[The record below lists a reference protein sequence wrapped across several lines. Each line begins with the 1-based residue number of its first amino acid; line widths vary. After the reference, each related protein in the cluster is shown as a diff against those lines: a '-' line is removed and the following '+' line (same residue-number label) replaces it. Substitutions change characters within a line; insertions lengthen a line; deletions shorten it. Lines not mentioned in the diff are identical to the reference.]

1 MPAPR
6 TIALAV
12 LAAGLTTACSST
24 GTTSTATSAPA
35 PASSPAPAPSPAAVS
50 PSATATAN
58 LGDKAGGVLDGGRQV
73 VIAPI
78 PGGESILAVDDKG
91 RLGPADGDV
100 DKGLFVLTPANGK
113 YQIKTA
119 KPDPGG
125 EAACLGVKQNGSD
138 PLTVVAAPC
147 DTSRAGQLFTIKPEK
162 NKDSKGR
169 PTYAISNQGAFL
181 QVADGYGLIAEE
193 LGDSP
198 LRTTYSL
205 VDNGPATLPSLD

>member
-24 GTTSTATSAPA
+24 GTPSTATSAPA
-35 PASSPAPAPSPAAVS
+35 PAASSPAAVS
-50 PSATATAN
+50 PSATATAT
-58 LGDKAGGVLDGGRQV
+58 LGDKGGDVLDGGRQV

-113 YQIKTA
+113 HQIRTA
-119 KPDPGG
+119 APDPGG
-125 EAACLGVKQNGSD
+125 EASCLGVKQNGSD
-138 PLTVVAAPC
+138 PLTVVATAC

-162 NKDSKGR
+162 KKDSKGR

>member
-6 TIALAV
+6 TVALAV
-12 LAAGLTTACSST
+12 IAAGLTTACSST

-35 PASSPAPAPSPAAVS
+35 PAPAPSSAPVN
-50 PSATATAN
+50 PSATATAT
-58 LGDKAGGVLDGGRQV
+58 LGDKAGNVLDGGRQV

-100 DKGLFVLTPANGK
+100 DKGLFVLTPANRK
-113 YQIKTA
+113 YQIRTA
-119 KPDPGG
+119 QPGPGG
-125 EAACLGVKQNGSD
+125 EAACLGVKQNGSN
-138 PLTVVAAPC
+138 PLTVVATPC
-147 DTSRAGQLFTIKPEK
+147 DTSRAGQLFTIKQEK

>member
-1 MPAPR
+1 MRAPR
-6 TIALAV
+6 PLALV
-12 LAAGLTTACSST
+12 VFAAGLTTACSST
-24 GTTSTATSAPA
+24 GTTSTAASAPA
-35 PASSPAPAPSPAAVS
+35 PAPTSAAASPA
-50 PSATATAN
+50 ATATATAT
-58 LGDKAGGVLDGGRQV
+58 LGDKAGTVLGGGRQV

-78 PGGESILAVDDKG
+78 PGGESILAVDAKG

-147 DTSRAGQLFTIKPEK
+147 DTSRAGQLFTIKQEK